1 MCAIRRISN
10 RLSREWKLKRAV
22 MDISGNKLK
31 YALILSHKG
40 KNNTSFGTVKGL
52 LLFVCTPNMDKT
64 LCFCKIKKTNRMRF
78 LPSLSWA
85 GTLNKSETK
94 FSEYFPQRHD
104 EYTASIESF
113 KWLQN
118 QIIQNQNK
126 NCDTDSDNTSL
137 LINNLNISSLP
148 LPPPPPPQCYT
159 FL

>member
-22 MDISGNKLK
+22 MDISGNKVK

-52 LLFVCTPNMDKT
+52 LLFVCTPNMNKI

-85 GTLNKSETK
+85 GTLNKNETK
-94 FSEYFPQRHD
+94 TWWIYCIYWKLQM
-104 EYTASIESF
+104 TA
-113 KWLQN
+113 KP
-118 QIIQNQNK
+118 
-126 NCDTDSDNTSL
+126 
-137 LINNLNISSLP
+137 NNSKQKQKLFYYVISKDGRFRIVNFIFATLTQTT
-148 LPPPPPPQCYT
+148 LVY
-159 FL
+159 